1 MGWNW
6 CLDVLGLTVNIR
18 RLSCLSSYF
27 RCNIATAEGDNSCCK
42 LNSANSL
49 FYSVIP
55 PVTLALFCFRCAGT
69 SPLEI

>member
-6 CLDVLGLTVNIR
+6 CLMDVLGLTVNIR
-18 RLSCLSSYF
+18 GLSCLSSYF
-27 RCNIATAEGDNSCCK
+27 HCNIAAAEGDDSCCK

-55 PVTLALFCFRCAGT
+55 HVILFSFALG
-69 SPLEI
+69 